1 MARVLQAE
9 LAATATQLTSRQDL
23 TFISSKPQAPFFADQ
38 VASTASDFQVLAVRL
53 QAASSVLRVAAV
65 TAQITPT
72 AADFVTLASEL
83 QVVAAV
89 RVTSIAAAVVVVTSS
104 CSTTSW
110 DPPSQAAASSQ
121 AMLS

>member
-9 LAATATQLTSRQDL
+9 LVATATQLTSRQDL

-53 QAASSVLRVAAV
+53 QAASSVLRVAAI

-72 AADFVTLASEL
+72 AADFVTQASEL

-89 RVTSIAAAVVVVTSS
+89 RVTSIAATVVVTSS